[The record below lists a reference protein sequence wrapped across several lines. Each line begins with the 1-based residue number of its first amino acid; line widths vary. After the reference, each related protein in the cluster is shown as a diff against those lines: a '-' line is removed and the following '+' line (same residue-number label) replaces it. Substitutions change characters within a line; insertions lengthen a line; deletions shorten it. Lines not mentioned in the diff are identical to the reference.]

1 MEFPDSRQVFRTRD
15 QNERLCGLESAGAL
29 LAHLRVVVRCDTA
42 SRRDVRGFARGVSAL
57 ECRATVRQFGEARG
71 RFSLLDSNLTPSQGG
86 PDDAHLLVVKTFTN
100 ILLVAVLAL
109 LSACGPSESSS
120 STDATPAGGKRAA
133 GTIGVS
139 LLTLDNPFFKVI
151 GDNIQSEG
159 RKHGYEAIVVSGD
172 KDVAKQGNQI
182 KDFIVKKVSAIV
194 LSPCDSK
201 SIIPVIQEANAAG
214 IPVFTVDIPCNEPG
228 VKIVTQVAT
237 DNYGGG
243 KEAAQAM
250 IEALGEQGGKV
261 AILHFKQAESCLL
274 RVKGFREVIE
284 AHNKTGKAK
293 IDMATE
299 LERGGAKDIGFK
311 AAEDALQAHPDL
323 RGIFA
328 INDPAALGARAA
340 LEKAGKTQQVVLVGF
355 DGQPEGKQAIK
366 DGKIY
371 ADPIQFPDR
380 MGVQIV
386 DAIVRHSKGE
396 SLPAQMLIP
405 TSLYRKADAMKDP
418 ELK

>member
-1 MEFPDSRQVFRTRD
+1 MKYRSLALVACT
-15 QNERLCGLESAGAL
+15 LAL
-29 LAHLRVVVRCDTA
+29 LAGCD
-42 SRRDVRGFARGVSAL
+42 
-57 ECRATVRQFGEARG
+57 
-71 RFSLLDSNLTPSQGG
+71 
-86 PDDAHLLVVKTFTN
+86 K
-100 ILLVAVLAL
+100 
-109 LSACGPSESSS
+109 
-120 STDATPAGGKRAA
+120 PAGTPGPKPADARSK

-151 GDNIQSEG
+151 GDNITEEG
-159 RKHGYEAIVVSGD
+159 KKRGYDAIVVSGD

-201 SIIPVIQEANAAG
+201 AIIPVIQEANAAG

-228 VKIVTQVAT
+228 VKIVTQIAT

-243 KEAAQAM
+243 KEAGRAM
-250 IEALGEQGGKV
+250 IEALGEAGGKIAV
-261 AILHFKQAESCLL
+261 LHLKQAESCLL
-274 RVKGFREVIE
+274 RVKGFREVID
-284 AHNKTGKAK
+284 AHNAGGKAR
-293 IDMATE
+293 IDIVAE
-299 LERGGAKDIGFK
+299 LESGGAKDMGYK
-311 AAEDALQAHPDL
+311 AAEDALQAHSDL

-340 LEKAGKTQQVVLVGF
+340 LEKAGKTQVLIVGF

-371 ADPIQFPDR
+371 ADPIQFPDK
-380 MGVQIV
+380 MGVRIV

-396 SLPAQMLIP
+396 TLPPQMLIP
-405 TSLYRKADAMKDP
+405 TSLYRRADAQKDP

>member
-1 MEFPDSRQVFRTRD
+1 MKYFQRVFMAC
-15 QNERLCGLESAGAL
+15 L
-29 LAHLRVVVRCDTA
+29 
-42 SRRDVRGFARGVSAL
+42 
-57 ECRATVRQFGEARG
+57 
-71 RFSLLDSNLTPSQGG
+71 
-86 PDDAHLLVVKTFTN
+86 
-100 ILLVAVLAL
+100 LAL
-109 LSACGPSESSS
+109 LGGCGDKAADSSQPAASASN
-120 STDATPAGGKRAA
+120 AQ

-151 GDNIQSEG
+151 GDSITAEG
-159 RKHGYEAIVVSGD
+159 KKHGYETVVVSGD

-228 VKIVTQVAT
+228 VKIVTQIAT
-237 DNYGGG
+237 DNEGGG
-243 KEAAQAM
+243 REAGQAM
-250 IEALGEQGGKV
+250 IEALGEAGGKIAV
-261 AILHFKQAESCLL
+261 LHFKQAESCQL
-274 RVKGFREVIE
+274 RVKGFMEVIRT
-284 AHNKTGKAK
+284 HNASGKAK
-293 IDMATE
+293 VDVVTE
-299 LERGGAKDIGFK
+299 LESGAAKDLGYK

-340 LEKAGKTQQVVLVGF
+340 VEKAGKTQVLIIGF

-371 ADPIQFPDR
+371 ADPIQFPDQ
-380 MGVQIV
+380 MGVRMV
-386 DAIVRHSKGE
+386 DAILRHSKGE
-396 SLPAQMLIP
+396 TLPAQMLIP
-405 TSLYRKADAMKDP
+405 TRLYRKSDAQKDP
-418 ELK
+418 TLH

>member
-1 MEFPDSRQVFRTRD
+1 MKH
-15 QNERLCGLESAGAL
+15 RLPAL
-29 LAHLRVVVRCDTA
+29 LACT
-42 SRRDVRGFARGVSAL
+42 
-57 ECRATVRQFGEARG
+57 
-71 RFSLLDSNLTPSQGG
+71 
-86 PDDAHLLVVKTFTN
+86 
-100 ILLVAVLAL
+100 LAL
-109 LSACGPSESSS
+109 LTGCDKPTAVPSGSPTS
-120 STDATPAGGKRAA
+120 DAQARR
-133 GTIGVS
+133 TIGVS

-151 GDNIQSEG
+151 GDKITSEG
-159 RKHGYEAIVVSGD
+159 KKRGYDAIVVSGD
-172 KDVAKQGNQI
+172 KDVAKQSNQI
-182 KDFIVKKVSAIV
+182 KDFIVQKVNAIV

-237 DNYGGG
+237 DNFSGG

-250 IEALGEQGGKV
+250 IEALGEAGGRIAV
-261 AILHFKQAESCLL
+261 LHFKQAESCIL
-274 RVKGFREVIE
+274 RVKGFREVID
-284 AHNKTGKAK
+284 AHNATGKAK
-293 IDMATE
+293 VEIVTE
-299 LERGGAKDIGFK
+299 LESGGAKDMGYK
-311 AAEDALQAHPDL
+311 AAEDALQAHADL

-340 LEKAGKTQQVVLVGF
+340 LEKAGKTQVLIIGF

-371 ADPIQFPDR
+371 ADPIQFPDK

-386 DAIVRHSKGE
+386 DAIIRHSKGE
-396 SLPAQMLIP
+396 AMPPQMLIP
-405 TSLYRKADAMKDP
+405 TSLYRKADALKDP

>member
-1 MEFPDSRQVFRTRD
+1 MKYFQRVFMAC
-15 QNERLCGLESAGAL
+15 L
-29 LAHLRVVVRCDTA
+29 
-42 SRRDVRGFARGVSAL
+42 
-57 ECRATVRQFGEARG
+57 
-71 RFSLLDSNLTPSQGG
+71 
-86 PDDAHLLVVKTFTN
+86 
-100 ILLVAVLAL
+100 LAL
-109 LSACGPSESSS
+109 LGGCGDKAADSSQPAASASN
-120 STDATPAGGKRAA
+120 AQ

-151 GDNIQSEG
+151 GDSITAEG
-159 RKHGYEAIVVSGD
+159 KKHGYETVVVSGD

-228 VKIVTQVAT
+228 VKIVTQIAT
-237 DNYGGG
+237 DNEGGG
-243 KEAAQAM
+243 REAGQAM
-250 IEALGEQGGKV
+250 IEALGEAGGKIAV
-261 AILHFKQAESCLL
+261 LHFKQAESCQL
-274 RVKGFREVIE
+274 RVKGFMEVIRT
-284 AHNKTGKAK
+284 HNASGKAK
-293 IDMATE
+293 IDVVTE
-299 LERGGAKDIGFK
+299 LESGAAKDLGYK

-340 LEKAGKTQQVVLVGF
+340 VEKAGKTQVLIIGF

-371 ADPIQFPDR
+371 ADPIQFPDQ
-380 MGVQIV
+380 MGVRMV
-386 DAIVRHSKGE
+386 DAILRHSKGE
-396 SLPAQMLIP
+396 TLPAQMLIP
-405 TSLYRKADAMKDP
+405 TRLYRKSDAQKDP
-418 ELK
+418 TLH

>member
-1 MEFPDSRQVFRTRD
+1 MKHDLPSF
-15 QNERLCGLESAGAL
+15 
-29 LAHLRVVVRCDTA
+29 
-42 SRRDVRGFARGVSAL
+42 SAL
-57 ECRATVRQFGEARG
+57 RRGSVPAAQPSTMKSPIMKSSRLAILACALGLLTACNKQADTGAPGDAKPAT
-71 RFSLLDSNLTPSQGG
+71 
-86 PDDAHLLVVKTFTN
+86 K
-100 ILLVAVLAL
+100 
-109 LSACGPSESSS
+109 
-120 STDATPAGGKRAA
+120 

-151 GDNIQSEG
+151 GDNIEAEG
-159 RKHGYEAIVVSGD
+159 KRRGYSATVVSGD

-201 SIIPVIQEANAAG
+201 SIVPVIQEANAAG

-228 VKIVTQVAT
+228 VKIVTQIAT
-237 DNYGGG
+237 DNFGGG
-243 KEAAQAM
+243 REAAAAM
-250 IEALGEQGGKV
+250 IEALGEAGGKV
-261 AILHFKQAESCLL
+261 AVLHFKQAESCQL
-274 RVKGFREVIE
+274 RVKGFREVID
-284 AHNKTGKAK
+284 AHNANNTGSKAK
-293 IDMATE
+293 IDIVTE
-299 LERGGAKDIGFK
+299 LESGGAKDVGYK
-311 AAEDALQAHPDL
+311 AAEDALQAQPDL

-340 LEKAGKTQQVVLVGF
+340 LEKAGKTQQVVIIGF

-371 ADPIQFPDR
+371 ADPIQFPDK

-386 DAIVRHSKGE
+386 DAIIRHSKGE
-396 SLPAQMLIP
+396 ELPPQMLIP
-405 TSLYRKADAMKDP
+405 TMLYRKADGMKDP